1 MVNRITTMGGRA
13 GGGAG
18 GGGGTLTGMTRGGKV
33 ATFSLQNELSAYRT
47 VEAQVKAEIGDKIA
61 ADVAKVPD
69 ARLQGWANYPKD
81 AMGEAAV
88 RKKWAEGVKGFKS
101 GDYYAD
107 IVSFEGPYGK
117 SLLKSY
123 AQSKLMSQAAKKEL
137 ARRRKK

>member
-1 MVNRITTMGGRA
+1 MGGRA

-18 GGGGTLTGMTRGGKV
+18 SGRGGTITGMTTSGKV
-33 ATFSLQNELSAYRT
+33 ATFSLKNELAAYKS
-47 VEAQVKAEIGDKIA
+47 VEAQVKAEIGAKIA
-61 ADVAKVPD
+61 ADVTKVPD
-69 ARLQGWANYPKD
+69 SRLQGWANYPKD
-81 AMGEAAV
+81 SMGEGAV

-123 AQSKLMSQAAKKEL
+123 ASSKLMSQAAKAEL
-137 ARRRKK
+137 ARRRKAKK